1 MKGLL
6 LAAAAVTMS
15 GQALEL
21 AVGGGQT
28 RLSNAGLGKL
38 SAASLR
44 KDDYALKG
52 AFRMVFRMTTNSGD
66 HFGHEFGYA
75 YNRTMLQQFGDAGS
89 TSETGMATHQ
99 GFYNYLAY
107 ATREGSKVRPFATGG
122 VHFNNYVPPGQS
134 ATQGGGTTKFGVNYG
149 GGIKFRVSEK
159 WMFRVDARQYI
170 NPKPNWLVNP
180 GGWIRMNEVSAAVAF
195 VL

>member
-1 MKGLL
+1 MKALL
-6 LAAAAVTMS
+6 LAVAALAAP

-28 RLSNAGLGKL
+28 RLSNAGLGKI
-38 SAASLR
+38 SAASTR
-44 KDDYALKG
+44 KDDYALRG
-52 AFRMVFRMTTNSGD
+52 GFRMVFRMTTNAGD

-75 YNRTMLQQFGDAGS
+75 YNRTGLAQFADAGAV
-89 TSETGMATHQ
+89 SETGMATHQ

-107 ATREGSKVRPFATGG
+107 ATREGAKIRPFAAGG
-122 VHFNNYVPPGQS
+122 FHFNNYVPPGQS

-149 GGIKFRVSEK
+149 GGIKFRVAEN
-159 WMFRVDARQYI
+159 WMIRVDARQYT
-170 NPKPNWLVNP
+170 NPKPNWLLNP

>member
-1 MKGLL
+1 MKALL

-28 RLSNAGLGKL
+28 RLFNSGLGKL
-38 SAASLR
+38 SASSPR
-44 KDDYALKG
+44 KDDYGLKG

-75 YNRTMLQQFGDAGS
+75 YNRTQLVQFVDTGS
-89 TSETGMATHQ
+89 TGTGMATHQ

-107 ATREGSKVRPFATGG
+107 ATREGSKVRPFAAGG
-122 VHFNNYVPPGQS
+122 FHFNNYVPPGQS

-149 GGIKFRVSEK
+149 GGIKFRLAEN

-170 NPKPNWLVNP
+170 NPKPNWLINP
-180 GGWIRMNEVSAAVAF
+180 GGWIRMNEVSASVAF